1 MKALAI
7 AILALIAVLGLCL
20 LTWPAPT
27 IAFLTEIIWDAFRQV
42 VAFSLLV
49 ILVVWAVA
57 AVVLPF
63 LRRHL

>member
-27 IAFLTEIIWDAFRQV
+27 IDFLAQILWDAVRQI
-42 VAFSLLV
+42 VAFTLLAV
-49 ILVVWAVA
+49 LVVWVCA
-57 AVVLPF
+57 AVVIPF

>member
-1 MKALAI
+1 MKALCI
-7 AILALIAVLGLCL
+7 AVLALIAVLGLCL

-27 IAFLTEIIWDAFRQV
+27 IDFLTQLVWDAFRQV
-42 VAFSLLV
+42 VAFALLV
-49 ILVVWAVA
+49 ILVVWVCA